1 MDRKQFLKTCAS
13 GLCTCVAVGALSPTI
28 TADPPAKPTDDWRL
42 PFVKERYA
50 RLLEILGTTVSPST
64 LNDILRQLGRHC
76 ASTYP
81 LIKEHRGDIEG
92 FITEFKKR
100 SNEDIQYDR
109 EKGIVTVVGPERGDC
124 YCPLVDRHKTPAS
137 VCNCSLGWQQFTYE
151 NLLGENVTVELKE
164 SVVRGGKRCVFEIR
178 VLPPAAPNKTGE
190 VTGIGT
196 TPS

>member
-1 MDRKQFLKTCAS
+1 MNRKQFLKTCAG
-13 GLCTCVAVGALSPTI
+13 GLCTCGTVGAL
-28 TADPPAKPTDDWRL
+28 TAAADTPAKATDDWRL

-50 RLLEILGTTVSPST
+50 KLLEILGTTVSTET

-81 LIKEHRGDIEG
+81 LIQEHRGDVDG

-100 SNEDIQYDR
+100 ANEDIQYDR

-124 YCPLVDRHKTPAS
+124 YCPLVDRQKTPAF

-151 NLLGENVTVELKE
+151 NLLGRNVTVELKE

-178 VLPPAAPNKTGE
+178 VLPPAAHTKAGGG
-190 VTGIGT
+190 TGIGA